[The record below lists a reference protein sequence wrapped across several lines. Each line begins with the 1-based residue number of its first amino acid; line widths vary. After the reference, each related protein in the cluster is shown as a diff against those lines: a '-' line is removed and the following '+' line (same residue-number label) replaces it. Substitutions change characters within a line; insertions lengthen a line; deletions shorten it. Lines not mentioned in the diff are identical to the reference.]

1 MTAATRK
8 TERRL
13 QRDHRPRVVV
23 IGQNKSIA
31 AIMDACFSVV
41 QIQDDRVDCR
51 TLRVRR
57 ENNKTDD
64 ISVVDGDGMMSTGQ
78 RSMHS
83 GWSTCSQTTHD
94 QYSHSGAPSPCH
106 ANLFTSRTSRKN
118 EILRRIGRCR
128 EHLPHL
134 SRVTY
139 CICCRR
145 SPRN

>member
-1 MTAATRK
+1 
-8 TERRL
+8 L